1 MGYLKKK
8 LSSAKYKLKMK
19 KYVYLLLSFLLF
31 IEISH
36 AQIRL
41 SSIKADE
48 WVKKNFTG
56 QGVVVGNIKVKG
68 YPLSTLSFTST
79 GNVLKLQKG
88 LILSSG
94 NSYNVAGYN
103 NSHNQSSTF
112 GDMMKPETDQ
122 DLAGII
128 KGKLYDICSIEFDFV
143 PLDNSIQFNYQ
154 FGSDEYPE
162 YVDSPYNDVF
172 AFIVSDDSTSRNIAI
187 IQDTQVPV
195 SINTVNFKT
204 NSEYF
209 IDNNL
214 YKQVTIKRQ
223 EPLKSTYKGTL
234 PGRVLRGIG
243 SIFSVSGPA
252 AGDQIVIQPDAE
264 LMKTLDPNLYRNL
277 RYDGITK
284 KLIAQTYVT
293 PYKKYH
299 LKIILADVAD
309 NIYDSGVFIED
320 RSLTSKK
327 DVQQPGFTE
336 YPDLSK
342 VIDPN
347 LILQGK
353 KLEEILPEAYKK
365 ELSKPVMQTQA
376 VTAKEPLP
384 LEKRAEPA
392 NAPVLPKTATVI
404 IPPPAAVQVKV
415 DLKPVLIDMSNIVI
429 LFDFDKSEVKESE
442 MIKLREAI
450 EIFKKQRQY
459 FTLNISGH
467 TDIKGSLEYNY
478 DLSARRNK
486 AVIEVVNN
494 LMDEKIKIPAI
505 SKSYTQ
511 PVANNETDDGRQANR
526 RVELVFVKKN

>member
-1 MGYLKKK
+1 
-8 LSSAKYKLKMK
+8 MK
-19 KYVYLLLSFLLF
+19 KYLYLLLSFLLF
-31 IEISH
+31 VEVSY
-36 AQIRL
+36 AQIKL
-41 SSIKADE
+41 SSIKVDE

-68 YPLSTLSFTST
+68 YPLSTLSYTST
-79 GNVLKLQKG
+79 GNILKLQKG

-112 GDMMKPETDQ
+112 GDVMKPEADQ
-122 DLAGII
+122 DLVGII

-143 PLDNSIQFNYQ
+143 PLDNTIQFNYQ

-172 AFIVSDDSTSRNIAI
+172 AFIVSDDSTSRNIALI
-187 IQDTQVPV
+187 PGTKVPV

-204 NSEYF
+204 NSEHF

-223 EPLKSTYKGTL
+223 EPLKSTFKGTL

-243 SIFSVSGPA
+243 SIFTVSGPA
-252 AGDQIVIQPDAE
+252 AGDQVVIQPDAE

-277 RYDGITK
+277 RYDGITN

-293 PYKKYH
+293 PYKKYR

-327 DVQQPGFTE
+327 DVQQPGFIE

-353 KLEEILPEAYKK
+353 KLEEILPESYKK
-365 ELSKPVMQTQA
+365 ELSKPVLQTQA
-376 VTAKEPLP
+376 VAQTAKEPMP
-384 LEKRAEPA
+384 VEKPKLAEPA
-392 NAPVLPKTATVI
+392 KAPVTSKIALAIT
-404 IPPPAAVQVKV
+404 PPATAVQEKPA
-415 DLKPVLIDMSNIVI
+415 LKPVVIDMPNIVI
-429 LFDFDKSEVKESE
+429 LFDFDKSDIRESE

-450 EIFKKQRQY
+450 EKFKKQRQY

-478 DLSARRNK
+478 ELSARRNK
-486 AVIEVVNN
+486 AVIDAVSN
-494 LMDEKIKIPAI
+494 LMGEKIRIPAV

-511 PVANNETDDGRQANR
+511 PVADNETDDGRQANR
-526 RVELVFVKKN
+526 RVELVFVKKK

>member
-1 MGYLKKK
+1 
-8 LSSAKYKLKMK
+8 MK
-19 KYVYLLLSFLLF
+19 KYLYLLLSFLLF
-31 IEISH
+31 VEISH

-41 SSIKADE
+41 SSIKVDE

-68 YPLSTLSFTST
+68 YPLSTLSYTST

-112 GDMMKPETDQ
+112 GDVMNPESDQ
-122 DLAGII
+122 DLASII

-172 AFIVSDDSTSRNIAI
+172 AFIVSDESTSRNIALI
-187 IQDTQVPV
+187 PGTQVPV

-204 NSEYF
+204 NSEHF

-243 SIFSVSGPA
+243 SIFTVSGPI
-252 AGDQIVIQPDAE
+252 AGDQVVVQPDPE

-277 RYDGITK
+277 RYDGITN
-284 KLIAQTYVT
+284 KLVAQAYVI
-293 PYKKYH
+293 PYKKYR

-327 DVQQPGFTE
+327 DVQQPNFTD

-353 KLEEILPEAYKK
+353 KLEDILPDAYKK
-365 ELSKPVMQTQA
+365 ELSKPALQTQELA
-376 VTAKEPLP
+376 QTSKAPVSVQKV
-384 LEKRAEPA
+384 AEPA
-392 NAPVLPKTATVI
+392 PVSSPKAVSASPPTTA
-404 IPPPAAVQVKV
+404 AAQVKV
-415 DLKPVLIDMSNIVI
+415 AIKPVLMDMPNIVI
-429 LFDFDKSEVKESE
+429 LFDFDRSDIKESE

-450 EIFKKQRQY
+450 EKFKKQRQY
-459 FTLNISGH
+459 YSLNISGH

-486 AVIEVVNN
+486 AVIDAVSD
-494 LMDEKIKIPAI
+494 LIGEKMRIPAV

-511 PVANNETDDGRQANR
+511 PVADNETDDGRQANR

>member
-1 MGYLKKK
+1 
-8 LSSAKYKLKMK
+8 MK
-19 KYVYLLLSFLLF
+19 KYLYLLLSFLLLVEF
-31 IEISH
+31 SH
-36 AQIRL
+36 AQIKL
-41 SSIKADE
+41 SSIKVDE
-48 WVKKNFTG
+48 WVKKNFAG

-68 YPLSTLSFTST
+68 YPLSTLSYTST

-112 GDMMKPETDQ
+112 GDVIKPEADQ

-143 PLDNSIQFNYQ
+143 PLDNTIQFNYQ

-172 AFIVSDDSTSRNIAI
+172 AFIVSDDSTSRNIALI
-187 IQDTQVPV
+187 PGTQVPV

-204 NSEYF
+204 NSEHF

-243 SIFSVSGPA
+243 SIFTVSGPA
-252 AGDQIVIQPDAE
+252 AGDQVVIQPDAE

-277 RYDGITK
+277 RYDGITN

-293 PYKKYH
+293 PYKKYR

-327 DVQQPGFTE
+327 DVQQPGFIE

-353 KLEEILPEAYKK
+353 KLEEILPESYKK
-365 ELSKPVMQTQA
+365 ELSKPVLQTQSVA
-376 VTAKEPLP
+376 QTAKEPMTV
-384 LEKRAEPA
+384 EKQKPAEPA
-392 NAPVLPKTATVI
+392 KAPVTSKTASVI
-404 IPPPAAVQVKV
+404 TPPTAAVQAKIA
-415 DLKPVLIDMSNIVI
+415 LNPVVTDMPNVVI
-429 LFDFDKSEVKESE
+429 LFDFDKSDIRELE
-442 MIKLREAI
+442 MIKLQEAI
-450 EIFKKQRQY
+450 EKFKKQRQY

-486 AVIEVVNN
+486 AVIDAVSN
-494 LMDEKIKIPAI
+494 LMGEKIRIPAV

-511 PVANNETDDGRQANR
+511 PVADNETDEGRQANR
-526 RVELVFVKKN
+526 RVELVFVKKK